1 MNNSERTRNTA
12 LFLLFLA
19 TFFMNTPEP
28 ASSQTLRFLREHQR
42 YFALAEELQKVY
54 AEKKLLKFIAFSPA
68 SVFIELH
75 LPFEAL
81 AANNLFVKIHINKTD
96 KKADVFAFDKKR
108 EAEIKTQ
115 FEGIDSTMSGVGY
128 SDWFRRIEHES
139 VVNALAKADNIAKL
153 GANCAPGD
161 NYELGYYGKIQV
173 SEGLIFVR
181 QENHYNAKSLKG
193 TEFSMRD
200 FSVEI
205 ELPHAPK
212 QRGLRVHLPSTILH
226 KNMRIYFLD
235 SSSERYK
242 ECGDRMNAA
251 IQNLVGRK

>member
-1 MNNSERTRNTA
+1 MSNNRKSRNIA
-12 LFLLFLA
+12 LFLVFLTA
-19 TFFMNTPEP
+19 FIMNTPEP

-75 LPFEAL
+75 LPFEAH
-81 AANNLFVKIHINKTD
+81 AANDVFVKIHINKTTNN
-96 KKADVFAFDKKR
+96 ADVFAFYKKS
-108 EAEIKTQ
+108 EAEIKVQ
-115 FEGIDSTMSGVGY
+115 FERIDSTISREAH
-128 SDWFRRIEHES
+128 SEWFRRIEHES
-139 VVNALAKADNIAKL
+139 VANALAKADYIAKI

-173 SEGLIFVR
+173 SEGLIFLE

-205 ELPHAPK
+205 ELPNAPK
-212 QRGLRVHLPSTILH
+212 QRGLRVVLPFTTLH

>member
-1 MNNSERTRNTA
+1 MSKNENTLKTV
-12 LFLLFLA
+12 LFLVFL
-19 TFFMNTPEP
+19 TPFFMNIPVT
-28 ASSQTLRFLREHQR
+28 ASSQTLQFLREHKR

-81 AANNLFVKIHINKTD
+81 TANNVFVKIHINKTD
-96 KKADVFAFDKKR
+96 KKVNIFAFDKKS

-139 VVNALAKADNIAKL
+139 VVNALAKADYIAKI

-161 NYELGYYGKIQV
+161 NYELGYYDKIQV
-173 SEGLIFVR
+173 SEGLIFLE

-212 QRGLRVHLPSTILH
+212 QRGLRVQLPFSTLH

-235 SSSERYK
+235 SSSEWYK
-242 ECGDRMNAA
+242 ECGDRMNTA
-251 IQNLVGRK
+251 IQNLVGKK

>member
-1 MNNSERTRNTA
+1 MSKRGKPRNTA
-12 LFLLFLA
+12 LFLVFLTA
-19 TFFMNTPEP
+19 FAMNTPEP
-28 ASSQTLRFLREHQR
+28 ASSQTLQLLREHKR

-54 AEKKLLKFIAFSPA
+54 AEKNLLKFIAFSPV

-75 LPFEAL
+75 LPFEAH
-81 AANNLFVKIHINKTD
+81 AANDEFVKIRINIITKRADIGCRD
-96 KKADVFAFDKKR
+96 KERATEVKAHYER
-108 EAEIKTQ
+108 L
-115 FEGIDSTMSGVGY
+115 DSTLGAAAHSE
-128 SDWFRRIEHES
+128 WFRRIEHES
-139 VVNALAKADNIAKL
+139 VANALAKADNIAKL

-161 NYELGYYGKIQV
+161 NYELSYYDKIQV
-173 SEGLIFVR
+173 SEGMIFVR

-205 ELPHAPK
+205 ELPNAPK
-212 QRGLRVHLPSTILH
+212 QRGLRVQLPFTTLH

>member
-1 MNNSERTRNTA
+1 MSNNRKPRNTA
-12 LFLLFLA
+12 LFLVFLTVFA
-19 TFFMNTPEP
+19 MNTPRT
-28 ASSQTLRFLREHQR
+28 AASQTLQLLREQKR

-75 LPFEAL
+75 LPFEAH
-81 AANNLFVKIHINKTD
+81 AANDLFVKIHINKTTN
-96 KKADVFAFDKKR
+96 KADVFAFYKKS
-108 EAEIKTQ
+108 EAEIKVQ
-115 FEGIDSTMSGVGY
+115 FERIDSTMSREAH

-139 VVNALAKADNIAKL
+139 VANALAKADNIAKI
-153 GANCAPGD
+153 GVNCAPGD
-161 NYELGYYGKIQV
+161 NYELGYYDKIQV
-173 SEGLIFVR
+173 SEGLIFLE

-205 ELPHAPK
+205 ELPNAPK
-212 QRGLRVHLPSTILH
+212 QRGLRVQLPFSTLH